1 MEYDIHTLLDFM
13 ALATTVWVIYMMRF
27 KLKATLM
34 EELDN
39 LPLYY
44 VVS

>member
-1 MEYDIHTLLDFM
+1 
-13 ALATTVWVIYMMRF
+13 MMRF